1 LRTLTR
7 RSPIPVEL
15 EIDVPDRLP
24 ESVEIAAYYVV
35 SESLAN
41 VTKHAKASYVSVELE
56 VADDWLRASVRDDG
70 IGGADTQ
77 RGSGLTGLVD
87 RVEAL
92 GGRLSLISAAGQG
105 TTVTVALP
113 LDTGLVEGP

>member
-1 LRTLTR
+1 
-7 RSPIPVEL
+7 
-15 EIDVPDRLP
+15 
-24 ESVEIAAYYVV
+24 
-35 SESLAN
+35 
-41 VTKHAKASYVSVELE
+41 
-56 VADDWLRASVRDDG
+56 
-70 IGGADTQ
+70 
-77 RGSGLTGLVD
+77 VD